1 MIRGTWV
8 WDRRTRELVPKHLYR
23 EEPPKRSSLPAPML
37 ISDSLADVVNPVNG
51 RRYSSKSQYYA
62 AVRAAGCEIV
72 GNDTSKPASRKQ
84 IDDPIADIKQAI
96 EQVSSGAVPPQ
107 ARRKRNAT

>member
-8 WDRRTRELVPKHLYR
+8 YDRRIGELVPKHLYR

-37 ISDSLADVVNPVNG
+37 ISDHLDYIQNPANG
-51 RRYSSKSQYYA
+51 QTYTSKSAYYK

-72 GNDTSKPASRKQ
+72 GNDKSKPAPRKQ
-84 IDDPIADIKQAI
+84 IDDPTADIKQAI
-96 EQVSSGAVPPQ
+96 EQVKSGNF
-107 ARRKRNAT
+107 RRTRGKA